1 MSVEVERLL
10 LGNTYKQTHRHTIGG
25 HDNDVRRQV
34 SIHLH
39 GYPPPPFPDKSLL
52 HQRSFCVLVT
62 ISQVVKSP
70 FAPHSYILR
79 YLTTVCQREL
89 SVFSTRISRSYRAK
103 QIFQRRFIFT
113 NIYLK
118 SFRCSPIQR
127 CRGNHRMCNN
137 FGYHNVV
144 SFRASVSLT
153 MDAHDT
159 NAREMSLP
167 RTSSVASCVY
177 RKYIIQRVTIRI
189 WTSLL

>member
-1 MSVEVERLL
+1 MFAGKSRFTFM
-10 LGNTYKQTHRHTIGG
+10 GT
-25 HDNDVRRQV
+25 
-34 SIHLH
+34 
-39 GYPPPPFPDKSLL
+39 PPPPFPDKSLL

-189 WTSLL
+189 WTSLLWLLIHVFKDMIENKTKKIKK